1 MTAMPRALLK
11 RLASRLLML
20 AAVAFAGGF
29 VAAAMVR
36 YSPGFDSIPED
47 LDPQISPATLRALHE
62 QHERANS
69 LPVFYARYLA
79 RAVRGDLGVSQNLRQ
94 PVSDLLRRRGPVTL
108 RLMLMGTAGGWVLAG
123 ILAWIAVWSR
133 RAVVKTA
140 ASSVNGLLLA
150 IPPAVLALAFF
161 FSEAPLSLALAL
173 ALLPR
178 IFGTL
183 RALLEDFYASPALLA
198 ARARGISP
206 GVIATRYI
214 LGAGAPQLVALSGVT
229 LVLAFGAAIPIETLC
244 GVPGVGAL
252 ALQAA
257 IARDMPL
264 LCGLG
269 LAITV
274 FVTAVQTASL

>member
-1 MTAMPRALLK
+1 MPRAFLK
-11 RLASRLLML
+11 RLASRVLML
-20 AAVAFAGGF
+20 AAVVFAVGF
-29 VAAAMVR
+29 VAASMVR

-47 LDPQISPATLRALHE
+47 LDPRISPATLRVLHE

-79 RAVRGDLGVSQNLRQ
+79 GAVHGDLGVSQNLRQ
-94 PVSDLLRRRGPVTL
+94 PVSDLLRRRAPVTL

-140 ASSVNGLLLA
+140 ASSVSGLLLA

-161 FSEAPLSLALAL
+161 FTESPLSLALAL

-183 RALLEDFYASPALLA
+183 RALLEDLYASPALLA

-206 GVIATRYI
+206 GGIATRYI
-214 LGAGAPQLVALSGVT
+214 LGSGAPQLVALMGVT
-229 LVLAFGAAIPIETLC
+229 LALAFGAAIPIETLC
-244 GVPGVGAL
+244 GVSGVGAL

>member
-1 MTAMPRALLK
+1 MPRAVFK
-11 RLASRLLML
+11 RFATHLLML
-20 AAVAFAGGF
+20 AVVVLAGGF

-47 LDPQISPATLRALHE
+47 LDPQISAATLRALHE

-69 LPVFYARYLA
+69 LPVFYAHYLA
-79 RAVRGDLGVSQNLRQ
+79 RALHGDLGVSQNLRQ
-94 PVSDLLRRRGPVTL
+94 PVSELLRRRAPVTL
-108 RLMLMGTAGGWVLAG
+108 RLMLAGTAGGWVLAG
-123 ILAWIAVWSR
+123 LLAWIAVWSR
-133 RAVVKTA
+133 QAAVKTT
-140 ASSVNGLLLA
+140 ASSINGLLLA

-173 ALLPR
+173 ALVPR

-206 GVIATRYI
+206 GVIARRYV
-214 LGAGAPQLVALSGVT
+214 LGAGASQLVALTGVT
-229 LVLAFGAAIPIETLC
+229 LVLAFGAAIPIEALC

-264 LCGLG
+264 LCGLS

-274 FVTAVQTASL
+274 FVTAVQAVNV